1 MLLMVSGL
9 MLHAQQPGRPR
20 FEDIADKTGLRFVHD
35 NGARGDY
42 WLPEI
47 MGAGVAV
54 FDYDNDGD
62 LDVFLVQGAPGT
74 DANPPGTGHRAA
86 AGRDGS
92 LPARR
97 SLGEGGSRP
106 SPPPEPPTSRLFRND
121 LDKPGGTLRFTD
133 VTTQAGVGLVAQGMG
148 TAVGDVDNDGD
159 LDLYVTTFGDNVL
172 FRNEADGRFVDVTA
186 AANANDPR
194 WSSSAAFFDYDRDG
208 FLDLYVANYVDF
220 TPAGNKPCAEP
231 AGQRDYCAPLAYRP
245 VPDRLLRNRG
255 DGTFED
261 ASEKAGI
268 TRADGNGLG
277 VAIGDY
283 DADGWPDI
291 YVANDATPNQLWM
304 NQHDGTFEDM
314 GLLAGT
320 AYNAAGRPEGSMGI
334 ASGDYDRDGDEDL
347 VVTNIVGETF
357 VLYENDG
364 KGGFEDRR
372 AAVGLAAPTA
382 MMTGFGA
389 DWFDADND
397 GWLELFVANGAVN
410 LIPSL
415 RATPNPFR
423 QRNQLFTTGPGI
435 GLRVTGAGN
444 PPPIDGRDGSL
455 SRPSQNHPPP
465 VPLTASRPS
474 TSPNATVR
482 LRDVTAEAGP
492 GLELLGVGRGAA
504 LGDLDLDGRVDVVVT
519 NNGGPVR
526 LLHNVTSGA
535 GHWLRLRLTQP
546 KTNRRAVGASVRID
560 VPGQPPIVRRVHSG
574 GSYLSS
580 SDDRLYV
587 GLGASAGP
595 ITATV
600 TWPDGVQQRVSG
612 LVVDREHEISRRSRP
627 SVFGP

>member
-1 MLLMVSGL
+1 
-9 MLHAQQPGRPR
+9 MLHAQQPAAPR
-20 FEDIADKTGLRFVHD
+20 FEDVAEASGLRFVHD

-74 DANPPGTGHRAA
+74 AGIGNRASGTGH
-86 AGRDGS
+86 GIGTTS
-92 LPARR
+92 
-97 SLGEGGSRP
+97 EP
-106 SPPPEPPTSRLFRND
+106 SVSGPDPTTSKLFRND

-148 TAVGDVDNDGD
+148 TAVGDIDNDGD

-172 FRNEADGRFVDVTA
+172 FRNEGDGRFVDVTT

-194 WSSSAAFFDYDRDG
+194 WSSSAAFLDYDRDG

-277 VAIGDY
+277 VAVGDY

-304 NQHDGTFEDM
+304 NRHDGTFEDM
-314 GLLAGT
+314 GLLSGT

-364 KGGFEDRR
+364 TGGFEDRR

-397 GWLELFVANGAVN
+397 GWLELFIANGAVN
-410 LIPSL
+410 LIPAL
-415 RATPNPFR
+415 RGTPNPFR
-423 QRNQLFTTGPGI
+423 QRNQLFTTGPGT
-435 GLRVTGAGN
+435 GSGKRVPGTAAPTTAGPALRAA
-444 PPPIDGRDGSL
+444 DL
-455 SRPSQNHPPP
+455 AA
-465 VPLTASRPS
+465 ASTPAQPQPADP
-474 TSPNATVR
+474 TQAAVR
-482 LRDVTAEAGP
+482 LREVTAQAGP

-504 LGDLDLDGRVDVVVT
+504 FGDLDLDGRVDVVVT

-546 KTNRRAVGASVRID
+546 TTNRRAVGASVRID
-560 VPGQPPIVRRVHSG
+560 VPGQPPIVRRVRSG

-587 GLGASAGP
+587 GLGTVAGP

-627 SVFGP
+627 